1 MTVQMVRLRES
12 QSQSPVLPYVDMYE
26 ALTMA
31 AAVALYMGQKYSVGA
46 RNSVI
51 IMDLQ
56 ESKPKNAHQR
66 RLLPFVHMEVPQ

>member
-1 MTVQMVRLRES
+1 MPMLDSMTVQMVRLRES

-51 IMDLQ
+51 IMD
-56 ESKPKNAHQR
+56 
-66 RLLPFVHMEVPQ
+66 